1 MELGFAYA
9 LIGGMLGVLSPCNAL
24 LLPAFFANI
33 ATSRAKLLSLGS
45 VFLVGLLATLVPLG
59 LGLGWLGGSFT
70 LDRGL
75 LLGVAGWVLIALGLF
90 TALGGGMDFSRL
102 IPGRAHRNSGSL
114 AATFALGAVSG
125 VAGFCTGPVLGAIL
139 TLALTSASPV
149 RGGTLLGLYG
159 VGMVLPIMLIAVL
172 IRTLGHRSVSWL
184 RGRRF
189 SIGRLRLHT
198 TSLLMGAVTVLVGWL
213 MIFTNGM
220 AAVPELLPAD
230 LVTAVEDLG
239 RGLDAVIPS
248 WAWTALIGVL
258 LLLWWVRVAI
268 ARTNATATAGASGGT
283 AVRKP
288 ADGGEPPNNQ

>member
-184 RGRRF
+184 RGRRLG
-189 SIGRLRLHT
+189 IGRLRLHT
-198 TSLLMGAVTVLVGWL
+198 TSLLMGAITVLVGWL

-220 AAVPELLPAD
+220 AAVPELLPTGFVAA
-230 LVTAVEDLG
+230 LEDLG

-248 WAWTALIGVL
+248 WVWTALIGAL
-258 LLLWWVRVAI
+258 LLLWWVRAAI
-268 ARTNATATAGASGGT
+268 SRTNATATAGALDGQ
-283 AVRKP
+283 AVHEST
-288 ADGGEPPNNQ
+288 DGETTPKN